1 MRQLFQ
7 RHFLQLSSYPK
18 NSVEGF
24 CRRAAAIDFTDGQW
38 RFNSPSF
45 AGDAAMQPTNTRVL
59 YVEDHEDTRD
69 YVSFLLK
76 RSGFDVTTT
85 GSASAALTL
94 AHSEHFDL
102 YLLDNWLG
110 DVSGFDL
117 CRQLRELDPR
127 TPILFYSA
135 AAYKSD
141 QTAAL
146 GCGAQGYLTKP
157 DGLNELTDTIQ
168 RLLHGYGHA

>member
-1 MRQLFQ
+1 M
-7 RHFLQLSSYPK
+7 HTA
-18 NSVEGF
+18 
-24 CRRAAAIDFTDGQW
+24 RRRI
-38 RFNSPSF
+38 
-45 AGDAAMQPTNTRVL
+45 L

-76 RSGFDVTTT
+76 RSDLDVIVT
-85 GSASAALTL
+85 GSADRALSL
-94 AHSEHFDL
+94 ARSEHFDL

-117 CRQLRELDPR
+117 CRELREFDAH

-141 QTAAL
+141 KSAAMK
-146 GCGAQGYLTKP
+146 CGAQGYLTKP
-157 DGLNELTDTIQ
+157 DGLNELTETIQ
-168 RLLHGYGHA
+168 RLLPHQGTA

>member
-1 MRQLFQ
+1 
-7 RHFLQLSSYPK
+7 
-18 NSVEGF
+18 
-24 CRRAAAIDFTDGQW
+24 
-38 RFNSPSF
+38 
-45 AGDAAMQPTNTRVL
+45 MQPIKPRVL

-76 RSGFDVTTT
+76 RSDFEVTTT
-85 GSASAALTL
+85 GSASAALAL
-94 AHSEHFDL
+94 ARNEHFDL

-117 CRQLRELDPR
+117 CRQLREFDPR

-141 QTAAL
+141 KSAAI

-157 DGLNELTDTIQ
+157 DGLNELTDTIHK
-168 RLLHGYGHA
+168 LIPGYGTV

>member
-1 MRQLFQ
+1 MQT
-7 RHFLQLSSYPK
+7 P
-18 NSVEGF
+18 
-24 CRRAAAIDFTDGQW
+24 RRK
-38 RFNSPSF
+38 
-45 AGDAAMQPTNTRVL
+45 VL
-59 YVEDHEDTRD
+59 YVEDHADTRD

-76 RSGFDVTTT
+76 HADFDVTPTD
-85 GSASAALTL
+85 SAADAL
-94 AHSEHFDL
+94 ALARQERFDL

-117 CRQLRELDPR
+117 CRQLREFDAR

-141 QTAAL
+141 KSAAL

-157 DGLNELTDTIQ
+157 DGLNELTEAIHK
-168 RLLHGYGHA
+168 LIPGCGPV